1 MQELRV
7 VGTEDGALIATAE
20 NGDRYRLV
28 VDEVLETQLRRLK
41 SAGMSVIPKLRPRD
55 IQAQIR
61 AGLSAAEVAE
71 LADVDIEYIERFEGP
86 ILAEREHMVAAAHS
100 VTVVEDTEGLDEDA
114 PVTFGAAIRV
124 RLEALGA
131 TAERWVSWK
140 DAEEG
145 WIVKLTFTAAGV
157 DHDSRWKFEP
167 RRHIL
172 TPANSEAITLSK
184 NGAIA
189 DTLIP
194 RLRAVDEAPPV
205 EELAATVAIE
215 PIPEAD
221 AAHTVALPA
230 TSSSAASSAAI
241 NRDDN
246 PSSEGAQHTADLLQA
261 LRKRRGEREQ
271 RAERE
276 ARLEQDRRAPFDF
289 DAATGITADQPTT
302 PAPTTDAPTET
313 PTLSGV
319 DQDEDEIVPA
329 EEPSAR
335 AAVSHV
341 SLPTIGSF
349 TMTPQPTPETHVD
362 SEDQGNAPISMRAR
376 RGRKSMPSWDEIVFG
391 ARTDED

>member
-71 LADVDIEYIERFEGP
+71 LADVDVEYIERFEGP

-100 VTVVEDTEGLDEDA
+100 VTVVENTEGLDEDA

-124 RLEALGA
+124 RLEALSA
-131 TAERWVSWK
+131 TSERWVSWK

-145 WIVKLTFTAAGV
+145 WLVKLTFTASGI
-157 DHDSRWKFEP
+157 DHDARWKFEP

-184 NGAIA
+184 TGAAA

-205 EELAATVAIE
+205 EELAATVAID
-215 PIPEAD
+215 PIPETDPAQ
-221 AAHTVALPA
+221 TVALPSF
-230 TSSSAASSAAI
+230 SSAAASSAAI

-246 PSSEGAQHTADLLQA
+246 SSSEGAQHTADLLQA

-289 DAATGITADQPTT
+289 DEATGVTSEQPTT
-302 PAPTTDAPTET
+302 PVEASSAT
-313 PTLSGV
+313 PTLTGV

-329 EEPSAR
+329 SEPEARSA
-335 AAVSHV
+335 ASHV

-349 TMTPQPTPETHVD
+349 TMTPQPTPEAHTD
-362 SEDQGNAPISMRAR
+362 TEDQGNAPISMRAR